1 MISEDFEYTT
11 QVYWTTIMALYQ
23 KLPSFIEPLD
33 FQHSIS
39 NMLYLSYSADENW
52 PLSRP
57 PTSNKAVEICSKH
70 SHKSKYVLHL
80 VKNLICENGV
90 NNLISIWHLI
100 INAFFKLRSVLTP
113 NHNLTS
119 VTSADRIRALPDKS
133 QLKQVFVHRRG
144 FCLETVSRASASYRD
159 IWFWQFAHFQ
169 PRQLLLPLNCLW
181 CFYSPNKTSARH
193 EVSV

>member
-1 MISEDFEYTT
+1 MHYISYT
-11 QVYWTTIMALYQ
+11 
-23 KLPSFIEPLD
+23 
-33 FQHSIS
+33 
-39 NMLYLSYSADENW
+39 ADENW
-52 PLSRP
+52 PRSKP

-70 SHKSKYVLHL
+70 LHDLKYVLNL
-80 VKNLICENGV
+80 VKKLICENGV

-113 NHNLTS
+113 SRNLTS
-119 VTSADRIRALPDKS
+119 VTSADRIRALLDKS
-133 QLKQVFVHRRG
+133 QLKHVFVQRRG
-144 FCLETVSRASASYRD
+144 FCLEMVSRASASYRD

-181 CFYSPNKTSARH
+181 FFYSPNKTSARH

>member
-1 MISEDFEYTT
+1 
-11 QVYWTTIMALYQ
+11 MALYQ

-33 FQHSIS
+33 YQNSIS
-39 NMLYLSYSADENW
+39 NMLYLSYTADENW

-80 VKNLICENGV
+80 VKKLICENGV

-100 INAFFKLRSVLTP
+100 INAFFFKLRSVLTP
-113 NHNLTS
+113 SCNLTS

-133 QLKQVFVHRRG
+133 QLKQVFVQCRG

-159 IWFWQFAHFQ
+159 I
-169 PRQLLLPLNCLW
+169 
-181 CFYSPNKTSARH
+181 
-193 EVSV
+193 